1 MANSHPGS
9 YCGQDAYSDMLVT
22 EDRNE
27 NIFVSGNRHIQG
39 LRNGVSTE
47 TTGPQRCDRPDCRTW
62 GGTSNNEILQD
73 DKTGGDGMNDV
84 SEETIVRR
92 LTPL

>member
-1 MANSHPGS
+1 MKTFSFQAIGIYKDSEMGS
-9 YCGQDAYSDMLVT
+9 ALKQRDYKDATDLIV
-22 EDRNE
+22 ER
-27 NIFVSGNRHIQG
+27 G
-39 LRNGVSTE
+39 
-47 TTGPQRCDRPDCRTW
+47 
-62 GGTSNNEILQD
+62 GGTSNNEVLQD